1 MPPIV
6 LTVDELGALDRI
18 IGLALPRF
26 VTEDDEA
33 DLRVDAAAI
42 RGLAARGLVTIDES
56 DAADPI
62 TLSPALARLLA
73 PCRDATAVAELVLE
87 TGGVTAR
94 HALFA
99 AGGAPTTHYREQPAG
114 LVLVDVTT
122 RPFADEVRELC
133 RLDELARDGSGS
145 FGVTADAHAPAK
157 VIAGDSG
164 RSLAFGVTADAH
176 APAKVMAGDSRGS
189 LAFGVTADAH
199 IRADDR
205 LGAGDPAGAVAI
217 LVAAGAPAEAARGW
231 ADAVSGRR
239 IAVTL
244 TVAGRHRAAELRWLV
259 AADGTPW
266 RIAAGLTAAVPLGQG
281 GDWADEELAVHSEVS
296 RVDGDTIRSTV
307 DDLIGA
313 VT

>member
-18 IGLALPRF
+18 VGLALPRF
-26 VTEDDEA
+26 VTADDEA

-42 RGLAARGLVTIDES
+42 RGLAARGLVTIDEA

-62 TLSPALARLLA
+62 TLSAALAGLLA
-73 PCRDATAVAELVLE
+73 PCRGATAVAELVVE
-87 TGGVTAR
+87 TGGATAR

-99 AGGAPTTHYREQPAG
+99 AGNAPTTHYLEQPAG
-114 LVLVDVTT
+114 LVRVDLTT
-122 RPFADEVRELC
+122 RPFADKVRELC
-133 RLDELARDGSGS
+133 RLDELTRYGN
-145 FGVTADAHAPAK
+145 
-157 VIAGDSG
+157 
-164 RSLAFGVTADAH
+164 
-176 APAKVMAGDSRGS
+176 GS
-189 LAFGVTADAH
+189 LAFGVGADAH
-199 IRADDR
+199 VAADDR
-205 LGAGDPAGAVAI
+205 LVAGDPAGAVAT

-244 TVAGRHRAAELRWLV
+244 TVAGRDRAGEVRWLV

-266 RIAAGLTAAVPLGQG
+266 QIAAGLNASVPGGPG
-281 GDWADEELAVHSEVS
+281 GDWADEEPAVHSEVS

-307 DDLIGA
+307 DKLIGA

>member
-114 LVLVDVTT
+114 LVLVDATT

-157 VIAGDSG
+157 VMAGDSG
-164 RSLAFGVTADAH
+164 G
-176 APAKVMAGDSRGS
+176 G

-205 LGAGDPAGAVAI
+205 LGAGDPAGAVAT